1 MKKEWVLDTIYPSIE
16 SEEYQADLERLDV
29 VLNQINHFAFHTIE
43 NDEISLKAKLENY
56 INMMQ
61 RYRLL
66 ARKLIGYNSL
76 RTSIH
81 TDDKEA
87 TKQMDMIERFINQSV
102 VAFTKID
109 QWLSQ
114 QTFEDV
120 DSDLV
125 RDHLF
130 VLNEVK
136 DQAKYQLSENEEKI
150 IAMMKQTGSTSW
162 ARLKDELIAGHT
174 VEFEG
179 QNVPLTM
186 ILNKAYDGDKNVR
199 KAAYEAEIKSYKK
212 IEDGLAACLNGIK
225 GEVLTVSSLRGY
237 VSPLQ
242 MILLDSRMDY
252 QTLEAMLE
260 AMKEYLPV
268 FRSYLKAKAKYL
280 GYENG
285 LPFYELYAP
294 VTKEKKAY
302 TYEEACDYILSH
314 FKSFDDDLYNMTKK
328 AMENGWIDVESH
340 QGKVSGAFCAGVP
353 SLKESRILLNFSY
366 SFDSVVTL
374 AHELG
379 HAFHN
384 ECAKNESILNLS
396 SPMPL
401 AETASTF
408 NETILKKA
416 ALSELDDNEALA
428 VLEAEISGCNQ
439 VIVDIYSRYLFETS
453 LFEHRQQG
461 PLSASEICEL
471 MEQAQIDSYGDGLD
485 PNYRHPYMWTWKP
498 HYYYADANFYN
509 FPYAF
514 GQLFAKGLYAL
525 YLEKKDAFIPI
536 YKQLLASTGK
546 MSIADACASVGID
559 VRDVNF
565 WRSSLDMIK
574 EDIDQFIEILDKN
587 G

>member
-1 MKKEWVLDTIYPSIE
+1 MKKEWVLDTIYPSIDC
-16 SEEYQADLERLDV
+16 EEYRTDLERLDV
-29 VLNQINHFAFHTIE
+29 VIDKLNYFASTTINS
-43 NDEISLKAKLENY
+43 DMSLVYKLETY
-56 INMMQ
+56 LTLMQ
-61 RYRLL
+61 TFNSLG
-66 ARKLIGYNSL
+66 RKLMGYNSL

-87 TKQMDMIERFINQSV
+87 TKQMDMLDTIMNGCVESL
-102 VAFTKID
+102 TKINV
-109 QWLSQ
+109 WISQ
-114 QTFEDV
+114 IDFENV

-125 RDHLF
+125 KEHLF
-130 VLNEVK
+130 ILQEIK
-136 DQAKYQLSENEEKI
+136 DQVKYQLSEKEEMI
-150 IAMMKQTGSTSW
+150 IAMMKQNGSTAF

-179 QNVPLTM
+179 QNLPLTM
-186 ILNKAYDGDKNVR
+186 ILNKAYDGDVNVR
-199 KAAYEAEIKSYKK
+199 KKAYEAEIASYKK
-212 IEDGLAACLNGIK
+212 IEDSLAACLNGIK
-225 GEVLTVSSLRGY
+225 GEVLTTCKLRGY
-237 VSPLQ
+237 FSPLD
-242 MILLDSRMDY
+242 MTLIDSRMD
-252 QTLEAMLE
+252 QETLDAMLE

-268 FRSYLKAKAKYL
+268 FRNYLKAKASFL
-280 GYENG
+280 GYEHG
-285 LPFYELYAP
+285 LPFYEMYAP
-294 VTKEKKAY
+294 ITDEKKVY
-302 TYEEACDYILSH
+302 SYEEACEYILKH
-314 FKSFDDDLYNMTKK
+314 FKAFDDDLYYMAKT
-328 AMENGWIDVESH
+328 AMENGWIDVESR

-353 SLKESRILLNFSY
+353 SLKESRILLNFSN
-366 SFDSVVTL
+366 SFDSIVTL
-374 AHELG
+374 SHELG

-416 ALSELDDNEALA
+416 ALQELDDEEALA

-439 VIVDIYSRYLFETS
+439 VIVDIYSRYLFETA
-453 LFEHRQQG
+453 LFEHRARG
-461 PLSASEICEL
+461 PLSASEICDL

-525 YLEKKDAFIPI
+525 YQDKKEEFIPM

-546 MSIADACASVGID
+546 MSIKDACASVGID
-559 VRDVNF
+559 VHDINF
-565 WRSSLDMIK
+565 WRSSLEMIK
-574 EDIDQFIEILDKN
+574 EDIDLFINLLEKKKA
-587 G
+587 